1 ARALLV
7 SVFLCVSL
15 CCATQADAEES
26 ERQYNIDI
34 DKLPLSEALQK
45 FSDQTQLQ
53 YGYLPTSTAEEQ
65 TVVGPVK
72 GYLTV
77 RETLH
82 KLLPDG
88 FAFEWVN
95 PRTISIVSPPAN
107 SPPNGVNAVVAD
119 KDQQHSEMEEGQQ
132 LSMANGRGKTG
143 SARWPYAFDWRVT
156 VEGQRIP
163 DSVFDGLD
171 LDVPVQ

>member
-1 ARALLV
+1 MKLPHQRVCGKGASGQRLPLRFALL
-7 SVFLCVSL
+7 CH
-15 CCATQADAEES
+15 AGGRRG
-26 ERQYNIDI
+26 ERTPYNIDI

-82 KLLPDG
+82 KLLP
-88 FAFEWVN
+88 
-95 PRTISIVSPPAN
+95 
-107 SPPNGVNAVVAD
+107 
-119 KDQQHSEMEEGQQ
+119 M
-132 LSMANGRGKTG
+132 
-143 SARWPYAFDWRVT
+143 
-156 VEGQRIP
+156 
-163 DSVFDGLD
+163 D
-171 LDVPVQ
+171 LPSSG